1 MNKFVKNIIVF
12 LFLLLPTL
20 TFGQKGYKLV
30 ERNPKRKP
38 SWLTKGNGQGYLMIQ
53 ANKVATLE
61 EAQNSV
67 MMSLLNQI
75 ASSISVQVVGDM
87 VKNIDWTVVDLDG
100 KTQEQYIEEIKNNT
114 TVRIAKMPDF
124 QGFSITKADVYWERY
139 RNKKTKEYS
148 YDYYIHY
155 PFSNLELQELIDA
168 YNAYEKAINDKIDN
182 YRNVLEEIESVDV
195 MLENINEMKSMMEE
209 YGKNDVAKYNKLK
222 NNIYLYEKTIDNIY
236 IEVIENEKGRLVVQL
251 KHDENVI
258 KTNALPRL
266 KSACARDFD
275 IKHNGNQIEMC
286 FNTFDCYEQDD
297 NYVEIRFI
305 FGKAKLVKKININL

>member
-1 MNKFVKNIIVF
+1 
-12 LFLLLPTL
+12 
-20 TFGQKGYKLV
+20 
-30 ERNPKRKP
+30 
-38 SWLTKGNGQGYLMIQ
+38 MIQ

-75 ASSISVQVVGDM
+75 ASSISVQVVGEM
-87 VKNIDWTVVDLDG
+87 VKNIDWTIVDLEG

-114 TVRIAKMPDF
+114 IVRIAKMPDF

-139 RNKKTKEYS
+139 RNKKTKEYC

-155 PFSNLELQELIDA
+155 PFSNLELQDLIDA

-182 YRNVLEEIESVDV
+182 YRNILEEIESVDV
-195 MLENINEMKSMMEE
+195 MLENVNEMKSMMEE
-209 YGKNDVAKYNKLK
+209 YGKDDVAKYNKLK
-222 NNIYLYEKTIDNIY
+222 NNIYLYEKTIGNIY
-236 IEVIENEKGRLVVQL
+236 IEVLENKKGRLVIQL

-258 KTNALPRL
+258 KTNTLPRL

-275 IKHNGNQIEMC
+275 TKHNPILM
-286 FNTFDCYEQDD
+286 
-297 NYVEIRFI
+297 
-305 FGKAKLVKKININL
+305 K